1 MLHLFS
7 LSKGLGSA
15 FVWLLLSASHKGQG
29 KKKREKRKKPNLI
42 LQNDHITHFHKIKSC
57 QLSQHQCPGQPQHNS
72 PTNTLHSTL
81 QGELEEQLE
90 AISTPDDSL
99 NEWLIKFQ
107 WFSTIHCLSTS
118 NMLSY
123 CQNNIILSF
132 STSPINYIMQAFQIY
147 ILDDILLYSVLR
159 SLRKEIGKQI
169 NTILKSILD
178 SLPRLASL
186 CGSEKIIAPVM
197 KRTNK

>member
-1 MLHLFS
+1 
-7 LSKGLGSA
+7 
-15 FVWLLLSASHKGQG
+15 
-29 KKKREKRKKPNLI
+29 
-42 LQNDHITHFHKIKSC
+42 
-57 QLSQHQCPGQPQHNS
+57 
-72 PTNTLHSTL
+72 
-81 QGELEEQLE
+81 
-90 AISTPDDSL
+90 
-99 NEWLIKFQ
+99 
-107 WFSTIHCLSTS
+107 
-118 NMLSY
+118 
-123 CQNNIILSF
+123 
-132 STSPINYIMQAFQIY
+132 MQAFQIY